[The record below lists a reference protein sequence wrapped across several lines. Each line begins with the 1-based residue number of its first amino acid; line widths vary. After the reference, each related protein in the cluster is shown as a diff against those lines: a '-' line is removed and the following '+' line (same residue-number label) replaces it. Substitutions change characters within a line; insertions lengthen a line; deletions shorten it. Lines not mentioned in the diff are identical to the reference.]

1 MLIRRIQCPCVLPE
15 QVTTAEKTCADAA
28 NTNIPIRS
36 AAVLDER
43 SARGGAI
50 PDPLDEIERTLL
62 AYAAKATE
70 FAELDPER
78 NEWFCAR
85 QAAFMDSIA
94 VVQSVRRAHKL
105 VIRRSQEAP
114 PGTVF

>member
-1 MLIRRIQCPCVLPE
+1 MPMCPARASNDGGEDMRGRGQHEHPDPKRL
-15 QVTTAEKTCADAA
+15 QYTTGQTAPT
-28 NTNIPIRS
+28 
-36 AAVLDER
+36 
-43 SARGGAI
+43 GAI

-70 FAELDPER
+70 FAELDPGR
-78 NEWFCAR
+78 YEWFRAR

-94 VVQSVRRAHKL
+94 VVQSVRRAHKV